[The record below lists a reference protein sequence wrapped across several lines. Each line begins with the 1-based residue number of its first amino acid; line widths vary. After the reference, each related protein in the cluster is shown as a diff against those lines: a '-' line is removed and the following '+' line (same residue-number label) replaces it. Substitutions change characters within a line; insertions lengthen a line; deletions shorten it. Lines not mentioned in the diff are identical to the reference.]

1 MKRPLI
7 FTVVVLVLTWGLLLI
22 CGLAG
27 ILSGPMMTLIF
38 GACML
43 LPAVANI
50 LTRLITK
57 QGFHDMKLRPRFK
70 GNIKF
75 YLLAWFS
82 PAVLMALGAIVYFV
96 IFPDKFD
103 PTMKVINET
112 LEAQGLQGLEG
123 ASTLLVIS
131 QLASAILLAPFINL
145 IFALGEELGWR
156 GYLLPQ
162 LCNHLSVAKSI
173 LISTVIWG
181 VWHAPMIAMGHNYG
195 LGYPGAPWLGIGAM
209 ILFCMAIGS
218 IFSYLSLKTNS
229 ALPAALGHGAL
240 NAIVSAPILFATD
253 YNRFIGPMM
262 IGLVGGSAL
271 IVAAV
276 FFFWKSTKLVPAK
289 SE

>member
-7 FTVVVLVLTWGLLLI
+7 FTIVVLILTWGLLLVS
-22 CGLAG
+22 GLTG
-27 ILSGPMMTLIF
+27 LLTGQMVTLIF

-43 LPAVANI
+43 LPAAANI

-82 PAVLMALGAIVYFV
+82 PAVLMALGAAVYFLL
-96 IFPDKFD
+96 FPDKFD
-103 PTMKVINET
+103 PTMSTFTKT
-112 LEAQGLQGLEG
+112 LEAQGMQGLEG
-123 ASTLLVIS
+123 ASTLLMVS

-162 LCNHLSVAKSI
+162 LCNRLSVAKSI

-181 VWHAPMIAMGHNYG
+181 VWHAPMIALGHNYG

-240 NAIVSAPILFATD
+240 NAITSAPVLFATD
-253 YNRFIGPMM
+253 YNPFIGPMM
-262 IGLVGGSAL
+262 IGIVGGSAL
-271 IVAAV
+271 ILAAV
-276 FFFWKSTKLVPAK
+276 FFFWKSTKLIPAK